1 MWEWNRV
8 ALPATRAQNG
18 AAGRP
23 SEDHRPVGAGAKRGR
38 RMCVGYEEKKGVKAR
53 SSPGAVDTPTDCLE
67 QKEKKKV
74 ESIEQNAE
82 SREQRSG

>member
-1 MWEWNRV
+1 MAR
-8 ALPATRAQNG
+8 RADRQRTT
-18 AAGRP
+18 AQWGRGP
-23 SEDHRPVGAGAKRGR
+23 KGAGE
-38 RMCVGYEEKKGVKAR
+38 CVWYDEKKGVKAR

-82 SREQRSG
+82 S

>member
-1 MWEWNRV
+1 MWY
-8 ALPATRAQNG
+8 
-18 AAGRP
+18 
-23 SEDHRPVGAGAKRGR
+23 D
-38 RMCVGYEEKKGVKAR
+38 EKKGVKAR